1 MKIKI
6 LDAIYCQAL
15 NKEDIFL
22 IKPWLSYPEVF
33 WKQGPYR
40 KERKEYQKSLMGKD
54 GIFLTGFIPK
64 IINEAKKKNISI
76 EWKGSMD
83 YIEPTSNEPKLKGIT
98 FRPEDQL
105 PLIRTALVEQR
116 GVLQAPTGLGKT
128 ILSLGIMSCFEES
141 NILFLCHEKTLMNQ
155 TYNEMID
162 KGFDKKE
169 ISRVGGGY
177 HEDIKR
183 ITIAMMQ
190 TFKKYTAESAEF
202 FDIVFIDEA
211 DLAMSPGGT
220 YHKILTNLLAPVR
233 FGLTATLPNEQS
245 HRLVLEGLIGPVI
258 GQLSI
263 KTGVDLGLLA
273 KPIIKIKKIPYSYA
287 IRELRSYKDVYT
299 KGIVENKV
307 RNDIIVEETIKL
319 MQEGKTVLVLI
330 KIIEHGH
337 ILSEIFK
344 EKGYNVPFVWGK
356 TEGEERNVMKNALQQ
371 KNLKC
376 LIASA
381 VYTRG
386 INIPSLGAV
395 VVAALEKSD
404 VQTLQK
410 IGRGLRKTDDKD
422 SVIILDFFDESHPY
436 LIAHFGARI
445 SLYCEEGWL

>member
-1 MKIKI
+1 MKITI
-6 LDAIYCQAL
+6 HDAVYSQIEKAGIP
-15 NKEDIFL
+15 IFSPL
-22 IKPWLSYPEVF
+22 LSYVAEF
-33 WKQGPYR
+33 WRQGPYR

-76 EWKGSMD
+76 EWEGSMD

-155 TYNEMID
+155 TYEEMIE
-162 KGFDKKE
+162 KGFNKKE
-169 ISRVGGGY
+169 ISRIGGGF
-177 HEDIKR
+177 HDNPKR
-183 ITIAMMQ
+183 FTIAMMQ
-190 TFKKYTAESAEF
+190 TFKKYAAESAEF
-202 FDIVFIDEA
+202 FDIVFVDETDVA
-211 DLAMSPGGT
+211 IGPDGT
-220 YHKILTNLLAPVR
+220 YYKILTNLLAPVR
-233 FGLTATLPNEQS
+233 FGLTATLPSEQS

-263 KTGVDLGLLA
+263 KTGVELGLLA
-273 KPIIKIKKIPYSYA
+273 KPIIKIKKIPYSHA
-287 IRELRSYKDVYT
+287 IRELRTYKDVYT

-307 RNDIIVEETIKL
+307 RNNIIIEETIKL

-337 ILSEIFK
+337 TLSEIFK
-344 EKGYNVPFVWGK
+344 EKGYDVPFIWGN
-356 TEGEERNVMKNALQQ
+356 TEGEERNAMKNALQR
-371 KNLKC
+371 KDLKC

-404 VQTLQK
+404 VQTIQK

-422 SVIILDFFDESHPY
+422 SVIILDFFDPSHNF
-436 LIAHFGARI
+436 LIAHFGHRI
-445 SLYCEEGWL
+445 SLYTEEGWL